1 LIARGRLRRY
11 TAAHVTSILGLP
23 VGPPT
28 MMGFLTL
35 VAVFWAIF
43 THMAAELL
51 GVPSRFRSAVLS
63 TVVGWCCAE
72 VTCML
77 TGMALGPSIA
87 AGAVG
92 SYFGMRI
99 FYKEAPLRSF
109 LLFAVSTIVTVAVFG
124 GIAAYMALQRSR
136 IN

>member
-1 LIARGRLRRY
+1 LIDRDGRRRY
-11 TAAHVTSILGLP
+11 TPPHVSAIFGLP
-23 VGPPT
+23 VGPST

-43 THMAAELL
+43 THMAAELI

-63 TVVGWCCAE
+63 TVVGWCAAE
-72 VTCML
+72 VTCMV
-77 TGMALGPSIA
+77 TGMAFAPSIA

-92 SYFGMRI
+92 SYLGMRI

-124 GIAAYMALQRSR
+124 GIAAYMAMQRSR

>member
-1 LIARGRLRRY
+1 
-11 TAAHVTSILGLP
+11 
-23 VGPPT
+23 
-28 MMGFLTL
+28 MMGFLAL
-35 VAVFWAIF
+35 IAVFWAIF
-43 THMAAELL
+43 THMAAELI
-51 GVPSRFRSAVLS
+51 GVPSRFRAAVMS
-63 TVVGWCCAE
+63 TVVGWCAAE

-77 TGMALGPSIA
+77 TGMSLGPSIA

-92 SYFGMRI
+92 SYIGMRI

-109 LLFAVSTIVTVAVFG
+109 LLFAVSTLVTVVVFG

>member
-1 LIARGRLRRY
+1 MPAPSKAPARKRLVDRPRRPV
-11 TAAHVTSILGLP
+11 ALHSARVTSILGLP

-43 THMAAELL
+43 THMAAELI

-72 VTCML
+72 LTCML

-92 SYFGMRI
+92 SYFG
-99 FYKEAPLRSF
+99 
-109 LLFAVSTIVTVAVFG
+109 
-124 GIAAYMALQRSR
+124 
-136 IN
+136 